1 MAADW
6 LLNPKVKE
14 KDRPTDDKEELF
26 VFGYACKLFRDDER
40 ALYIDKGSHLI
51 PWMGDDKLLIDRY
64 DGRGHLYD
72 LKPYDSSHAQ
82 PCVLTAEEEKLEELC
97 NEERYLE
104 LHTDVAEKKLYEEE
118 EWKRYYQSLSEGY
131 GAVGFSYD
139 YHNQQ
144 QDNEYYQ
151 AVAED
156 EKPFVVPPEL
166 NLPDDISPPDT
177 QKGNAIIEKT
187 AKFVA
192 KQGAQME
199 ILIKTKQANNPQFDF
214 LHFENPLNLYYKH
227 MVKMIKSGK
236 YKPKEE
242 VEDEEEKDNEDDDD
256 GHGQGYLHPSL
267 MVTRKAAPA
276 PEVPAYK
283 PIEMPKISV
292 HDTPYGQLIK
302 SLVKK
307 QQPDPAEDVNQA
319 SDYEEGI
326 KPLKPPPIPPF
337 YQDQVYSGNH
347 HTHPPP
353 PGIEPVTLPT
363 HMQTEPPPP
372 GTDIEGPMLPHRQTQ
387 VVMDE
392 YQSQSQSRASPGP
405 FEHIVPPP
413 PDVQPVIDR
422 MAMYV
427 AKNGIE
433 FEIVVKSK
441 NDPRFQFLLPHHVH
455 FPYYDFKK
463 QIHMRE
469 AAKDREKKDIDKPAA
484 KLSFSIKA
492 KAKEEKKHKEKKK
505 KKVFDNESSD
515 NDGADSDQ
523 EKSSASGTSTPIGSD
538 YTEEKVEKPPVPQ
551 EERDRKMAEERLKD
565 KMAQA
570 AREKL
575 AQTSREKQMQA
586 ERKRKAAMFI
596 NMLRSCN
603 PGAAGDEERLE
614 EEFLNSK
621 DSEKSTPVPTPGCS
635 PYYGPLEKDKC
646 EEISTKKPKKAKHK
660 DRSRKSR
667 SRSRSPRRRRR
678 RSRSPSP
685 YHKTLKA
692 RSPRRSKSPSTS
704 RRRSKSPYRRKSR
717 SPSHRGSGRD
727 KHSSSK
733 KSKKRRRSRSSSR
746 SPKPKL
752 KPEQPVSIDL
762 TVDDSP
768 EHPSLLNGDDSSYSL
783 SQYNIENSQSLMEQR
798 DTSSDRLTPSLEA
811 EDSNSN
817 ASDSRSVSS
826 YMRERVR
833 AIIKA
838 SRKAIMEE
846 EGPLYDDT

>member
-6 LLNPKVKE
+6 LNPRAKGKE
-14 KDRPTDDKEELF
+14 KATDEKEELF

-40 ALYIDKGSHLI
+40 ALSIDKGSHLI

-82 PCVLTAEEEKLEELC
+82 PCEQTAEEEKLEELC

-139 YHNQQ
+139 YHNHQH
-144 QDNEYYQ
+144 NSEYYQ
-151 AVAED
+151 ANAEE
-156 EKPFVVPPEL
+156 EKPFEVPPEL
-166 NLPDDISPPDT
+166 NLPDDITPPDT
-177 QKGNAIIEKT
+177 EKSNAIIEKT

-199 ILIKTKQANNPQFDF
+199 ILIKTKQANNPQFEF

-242 VEDEEEKDNEDDDD
+242 AVEEEDPDNEDEDE
-256 GHGQGYLHPSL
+256 GHGYLHPSL
-267 MVTRKAAPA
+267 MVTRKASPA

-283 PIEMPKISV
+283 PLEMPKVSV

-302 SLVKK
+302 SLAKK
-307 QQPDPAEDVNQA
+307 QQPDATEDVNQV
-319 SDYEEGI
+319 SDYQDEI
-326 KPLKPPPIPPF
+326 KPLKPPPLPPF
-337 YQDQVYSGNH
+337 YQDAGYSGNH
-347 HTHPPP
+347 HAHPPP
-353 PGIEPVTLPT
+353 PGIEPVTLPSRL
-363 HMQTEPPPP
+363 QTEPPPP
-372 GTDIEGPMLPHRQTQ
+372 GTDVEGQMLTHRQTQ
-387 VVMDE
+387 HVMDD
-392 YQSQSQSRASPGP
+392 YQTQAQSRASPGP
-405 FEHIVPPP
+405 FDHIVPPP
-413 PDVQPVIDR
+413 PDIQPVIDR

-441 NDPRFQFLLPHHVH
+441 NDPRFQFLLPHH
-455 FPYYDFKK
+455 
-463 QIHMRE
+463 E
-469 AAKDREKKDIDKPAA
+469 AAKERGREMRDVEKPTA
-484 KLSFSIKA
+484 KLSFSIKP
-492 KAKEEKKHKEKKK
+492 KAKEENKRKEKKK
-505 KKVFDNESSD
+505 KKVFDNESSE
-515 NDGADSDQ
+515 NDGKCIFTDSDR
-523 EKSSASGTSTPIGSD
+523 EKSSASGTSTPVGSD
-538 YTEEKVEKPPVPQ
+538 YTEDKPEKPQVPQ
-551 EERDRKMAEERLKD
+551 EERDRKIAEDRLRD
-565 KMAQA
+565 KMAHA

-603 PGAAGDEERLE
+603 PGAAGDEEKLE
-614 EEFLNSK
+614 EEFLNAK

-646 EEISTKKPKKAKHK
+646 EEVIAKKPKKSKHK
-660 DRSRKSR
+660 DRSKR

-678 RSRSPSP
+678 QSRSPSP
-685 YHKTLKA
+685 V
-692 RSPRRSKSPSTS
+692 
-704 RRRSKSPYRRKSR
+704 RKLN
-717 SPSHRGSGRD
+717 
-727 KHSSSK
+727 
-733 KSKKRRRSRSSSR
+733 R
-746 SPKPKL
+746 SPKPKSN
-752 KPEQPVSIDL
+752 PEQPVSIDL

-768 EHPSLLNGDDSSYSL
+768 EQPSVMNGDESSYSL
-783 SQYNIENSQSLMEQR
+783 SQYNLEQNQR
-798 DTSSDRLTPSLEA
+798 MYDQREPSSDRLTPSLDA
-811 EDSNSN
+811 DDSNSN

>member
-6 LLNPKVKE
+6 LNPNLTERE
-14 KDRPTDDKEELF
+14 KQTDDKEELF
-26 VFGYACKLFRDDER
+26 VFGYACKLFRDDKR
-40 ALYIDKGSHLI
+40 ALSIDQGSHLI
-51 PWMGDDKLLIDRY
+51 PWMGDDKLQIDRY

-82 PCVLTAEEEKLEELC
+82 PCVLTPEEKKLEEMC
-97 NEERYLE
+97 DEERYLE
-104 LHTDVAEKKLYEEE
+104 LHTDVAEKKLHEEE

-131 GAVGFSYD
+131 GAVGFSYEQ
-139 YHNQQ
+139 QQ
-144 QDNEYYQ
+144 QDEYAEYYQ
-151 AVAED
+151 AISEE
-156 EKPFVVPPEL
+156 EKPFTVPSEL
-166 NLPDDISPPDT
+166 NLPEDITPPST
-177 QKGNAIIEKT
+177 EKSNAIILKT

-199 ILIKTKQANNPQFDF
+199 ILIKTKQANNSQFDF
-214 LHFENPLNLYYKH
+214 LHFENPLNPYYKH

-242 VEDEEEKDNEDDDD
+242 AVEEDDEDE
-256 GHGQGYLHPSL
+256 GHGHGYLHPSL
-267 MVTRKAAPA
+267 MATRKAAPA

-283 PIEMPKISV
+283 AVEMPKISV

-302 SLVKK
+302 SLAKK
-307 QQPDPAEDVNQA
+307 QQPDTAHSSSANQVP
-319 SDYEEGI
+319 DYEEET
-326 KPLKPPPIPPF
+326 KPLKPPPLPPF
-337 YQDQVYSGNH
+337 YQDSVPGGSH
-347 HTHPPP
+347 HAHPPP

-363 HMQTEPPPP
+363 HMQTEPLPP
-372 GTDIEGPMLPHRQTQ
+372 GTDVERPVLPLRHTQ
-387 VVMDE
+387 VVMED
-392 YQSQSQSRASPGP
+392 YQSDRGSPGP
-405 FEHIVPPP
+405 FEQIVPPP
-413 PDVQPVIDR
+413 PDIQPVIDR

-441 NDPRFQFLLPHHVH
+441 NDPRFEFLLPHHVH

-469 AAKDREKKDIDKPAA
+469 AAKEREKKGTEKPT
-484 KLSFSIKA
+484 KLSFSIKP
-492 KAKEEKKHKEKKK
+492 KAKEKEHKHKEKKK
-505 KKVFDNESSD
+505 KKIFDNESSE
-515 NDGADSDQ
+515 NDADSDR
-523 EKSSASGTSTPIGSD
+523 EKSSASGTSTPVGSD
-538 YTEEKVEKPPVPQ
+538 YTEERVEKPQVPQ
-551 EERDRKMAEERLKD
+551 EERDRKLVEERLKD
-565 KMAQA
+565 KLAQA

-603 PGAAGDEERLE
+603 SGAAGDEEKLE
-614 EEFLNSK
+614 EELLRAKS
-621 DSEKSTPVPTPGCS
+621 SERSNPSTTPGCS
-635 PYYGPLEKDKC
+635 PYYGPLERDKS
-646 EEISTKKPKKAKHK
+646 EGVSAKKPKKSKHK
-660 DRSRKSR
+660 DRSRR

-678 RSRSPSP
+678 SRSYSPHSSSHRSNSPKRSQSSSRRRSRSPS
-685 YHKTLKA
+685 Y
-692 RSPRRSKSPSTS
+692 KS
-704 RRRSKSPYRRKSR
+704 
-717 SPSHRGSGRD
+717 SHRD

-733 KSKKRRRSRSSSR
+733 KSKKRRRSRSPTSKQR
-746 SPKPKL
+746 SDL
-752 KPEQPVSIDL
+752 PVSIDL

-768 EHPSLLNGDDSSYSL
+768 DHPTPSLSNGDSSYTG
-783 SQYNIENSQSLMEQR
+783 SQYNLESDQRLFEEQ
-798 DTSSDRLTPSLEA
+798 DVSSDRLTLSMEG

-817 ASDSRSVSS
+817 ASDSKSVSG

-846 EGPLYDDT
+846 EGSLYDDT

>member
-6 LLNPKVKE
+6 LNPSVIVKE
-14 KDRPTDDKEELF
+14 KEKLTDEKDELF
-26 VFGYACKLFRDDER
+26 VFGYACKLFRDDEK
-40 ALYIDKGSHLI
+40 ALSIDRESHLI

-72 LKPYDSSHAQ
+72 LKPYDSSHAK
-82 PCVLTAEEEKLEELC
+82 PCQLSTEEKKLEELC
-97 NEERYLE
+97 DEERYLE

-131 GAVGFSYD
+131 GAVGFTYE
-139 YHNQQ
+139 YPQQ
-144 QDNEYYQ
+144 EEYADYYQ
-151 AVAED
+151 AVSEE
-156 EKPFVVPPEL
+156 EKPFTVPQEL
-166 NLPDDISPPDT
+166 NLPSDITPPDT
-177 QKGNAIIEKT
+177 EKANAIIEKT

-236 YKPKEE
+236 YKPKEAADT
-242 VEDEEEKDNEDDDD
+242 EDEDEDDDD
-256 GHGQGYLHPSL
+256 GHGHGYLHPSL
-267 MVTRKAAPA
+267 MTTRKASPA

-283 PIEMPKISV
+283 LVEMPKVSV

-307 QQPDPAEDVNQA
+307 QPELNQSVSQVPDYQEDV
-319 SDYEEGI
+319 
-326 KPLKPPPIPPF
+326 KPLKPPPLPPF
-337 YQDQVYSGNH
+337 YQDSVYSGGH
-347 HTHPPP
+347 HAHPPP

-363 HMQTEPPPP
+363 HLQTEPPPP
-372 GTDIEGPMLPHRQTQ
+372 GTDIEDPILPHSQTQ
-387 VVMDE
+387 VIMD
-392 YQSQSQSRASPGP
+392 QSQSHSRASPGP
-405 FEHIVPPP
+405 FDHIVPPP
-413 PDVQPVIDR
+413 PDIQPVIDR

-469 AAKDREKKDIDKPAA
+469 AAKDREKKDVEKPT
-484 KLSFSIKA
+484 KLSFSIKP
-492 KAKEEKKHKEKKK
+492 KVKEKENKHKEKRK

-515 NDGADSDQ
+515 NDADSDR
-523 EKSSASGTSTPIGSD
+523 EKSSASGTSTPVSSE
-538 YTEEKVEKPPVPQ
+538 YMEEKVEKPPIPQ
-551 EERDRKMAEERLKD
+551 EERDRRIAEERLKD
-565 KMAQA
+565 KLAHA

-575 AQTSREKQMQA
+575 VQTSREKQMQA

-603 PGAAGDEERLE
+603 AGGAGDEEKMDE
-614 EEFLNSK
+614 ELPSAK
-621 DSEKSTPVPTPGCS
+621 VSEKSTPVPTPGCS
-635 PYYGPLEKDKC
+635 PYYGPLEKSKSEDVDPKR
-646 EEISTKKPKKAKHK
+646 PKKSRHK
-660 DRSRKSR
+660 DRSSRRSRSKSPKKRKKSR
-667 SRSRSPRRRRR
+667 SCSPQRKQNKSRSQSPSSSQQ
-678 RSRSPSP
+678 RSRSPS
-685 YHKTLKA
+685 
-692 RSPRRSKSPSTS
+692 S
-704 RRRSKSPYRRKSR
+704 RG
-717 SPSHRGSGRD
+717 SHRDR
-727 KHSSSK
+727 HSSSK
-733 KSKKRRRSRSSSR
+733 KSKKKRKSRASSR
-746 SPKPKL
+746 SPKPKQ
-752 KPEQPVSIDL
+752 KPEMPVSIDL
-762 TVDDSP
+762 TVDESP
-768 EHPSLLNGDDSSYSL
+768 ELPSISNGEDSSYSIW
-783 SQYNIENSQSLMEQR
+783 QYNVDSNQKVTEQGEV
-798 DTSSDRLTPSLEA
+798 SSDRLTPSLET

-817 ASDSRSVSS
+817 

>member
-1 MAADW
+1 M
-6 LLNPKVKE
+6 
-14 KDRPTDDKEELF
+14 
-26 VFGYACKLFRDDER
+26 
-40 ALYIDKGSHLI
+40 
-51 PWMGDDKLLIDRY
+51 
-64 DGRGHLYD
+64 YD

-82 PCVLTAEEEKLEELC
+82 PCELTAEEEKLEELC

-139 YHNQQ
+139 YHNHQH
-144 QDNEYYQ
+144 NSEYYQ
-151 AVAED
+151 ANAEE
-156 EKPFVVPPEL
+156 EKPFEVPPEL
-166 NLPDDISPPDT
+166 NLPDDITPPDT
-177 QKGNAIIEKT
+177 EKSNAIIEKT

-199 ILIKTKQANNPQFDF
+199 ILIKTKQANNSQFEF
-214 LHFENPLNLYYKH
+214 LHFENPLNPYYKH

-242 VEDEEEKDNEDDDD
+242 AVEEEDPDNEDDDE
-256 GHGQGYLHPSL
+256 GHGYLHPSL
-267 MVTRKAAPA
+267 MVTRKASPA

-283 PIEMPKISV
+283 PLEMPKVSV

-307 QQPDPAEDVNQA
+307 QQPDATEDVNQV
-319 SDYEEGI
+319 SDYQDEI
-326 KPLKPPPIPPF
+326 KPLKPPPLPPF
-337 YQDQVYSGNH
+337 YQDAGYSGNH
-347 HTHPPP
+347 HAHPPP
-353 PGIEPVTLPT
+353 PGIEPVTLPSRL
-363 HMQTEPPPP
+363 QTEPPPP
-372 GTDIEGPMLPHRQTQ
+372 GTDVEGQMLTHRQTQ
-387 VVMDE
+387 HVMDD
-392 YQSQSQSRASPGP
+392 YQTQAQSRASPGP
-405 FEHIVPPP
+405 FDHIVPPP
-413 PDVQPVIDR
+413 PDIQPVIDR

-469 AAKDREKKDIDKPAA
+469 AAKERGREMRDVEKPTA
-484 KLSFSIKA
+484 KLSFSIKP
-492 KAKEEKKHKEKKK
+492 KAKEENKRKEKKK
-505 KKVFDNESSD
+505 KKVFDNESSE
-515 NDGADSDQ
+515 NDADSDR
-523 EKSSASGTSTPIGSD
+523 EKSSASGTSTPVGSD
-538 YTEEKVEKPPVPQ
+538 YTEDKPEKPQVLQ
-551 EERDRKMAEERLKD
+551 EERDRKIAEDRLRD
-565 KMAQA
+565 KMAHA

-603 PGAAGDEERLE
+603 PGAAGDEEKLE
-614 EEFLNSK
+614 EEFLNAK

-646 EEISTKKPKKAKHK
+646 EEVIAKKPKKSKHK
-660 DRSRKSR
+660 DRSKR

-678 RSRSPSP
+678 QSRSPSP
-685 YHKTLKA
+685 VRKLN
-692 RSPRRSKSPSTS
+692 RSHSPKRSLSPS
-704 RRRSKSPYRRKSR
+704 RRRSRSPARRRSR
-717 SPSHRGSGRD
+717 SPAHRGSGRD
-727 KHSSSK
+727 RHSSSK
-733 KSKKRRRSRSSSR
+733 KSKKRRRSRTSSR
-746 SPKPKL
+746 SPKPKSN
-752 KPEQPVSIDL
+752 PEQPVSIDL

-768 EHPSLLNGDDSSYSL
+768 EQPSVMNGDESSYSL
-783 SQYNIENSQSLMEQR
+783 SQYNLEQNQR
-798 DTSSDRLTPSLEA
+798 MYDQREPSSDRLTPSLDA
-811 EDSNSN
+811 DDSNSN